1 MVREVSSVL
10 REKVESCGD
19 KSVFYW
25 KLTDELMIK
34 FADDVK
40 KILGNSNNSKL
51 FLPLAVFL
59 LVFFTPFLLCSALNI
74 NSILQPNL

>member
-19 KSVFYW
+19 KSVFFW

-51 FLPLAVFL
+51 FLPLAVF
-59 LVFFTPFLLCSALNI
+59 F
-74 NSILQPNL
+74 

>member
-40 KILGNSNNSKL
+40 KILGNLNNSKL
-51 FLPLAVFL
+51 FLPLAVF
-59 LVFFTPFLLCSALNI
+59 F
-74 NSILQPNL
+74 